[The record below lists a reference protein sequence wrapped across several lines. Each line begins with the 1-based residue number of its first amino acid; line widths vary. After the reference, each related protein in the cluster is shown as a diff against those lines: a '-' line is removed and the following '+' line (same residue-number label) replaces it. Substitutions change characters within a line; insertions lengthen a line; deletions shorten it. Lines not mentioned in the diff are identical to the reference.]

1 MAADGNGA
9 QILDYR
15 TGVARP
21 VTSPTT
27 LLTLEDLPPPD
38 TRRWVTRRKA
48 EVVEGVRQGLISR
61 GEALARYQLSEE
73 EFQSWERLIER
84 HGVSAL
90 RVTRLQDYRRG

>member
-1 MAADGNGA
+1 MAADTAGA
-9 QILDYR
+9 HVLEYTAEAQHR
-15 TGVARP
+15 GPARP
-21 VTSPTT
+21 T

-48 EVVEGVRQGLISR
+48 EVVEGVRQGLITR
-61 GEALARYQLSEE
+61 EEALARYQLSEE
-73 EFQSWERLIER
+73 EFQSWERLIDR